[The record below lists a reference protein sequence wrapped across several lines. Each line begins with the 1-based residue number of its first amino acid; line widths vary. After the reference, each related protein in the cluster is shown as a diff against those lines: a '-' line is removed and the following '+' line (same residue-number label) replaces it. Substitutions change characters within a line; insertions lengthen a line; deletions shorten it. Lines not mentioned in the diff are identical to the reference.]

1 MVVNRTK
8 YCRRCDHYLTFV
20 MCLRSSLASSKK
32 SLPHGILL
40 TIVLHMENYTTSLDQ
55 AFHALSD
62 PTRRSV
68 IQRLISGPATVKELS
83 EPFSMGL
90 PSFMKHIK
98 VLEKSGL
105 IRSQKTGRTR
115 TCQIEPIQLTAA
127 EKWLSEQRAIWEGRT
142 DRLADYA
149 ESLASKERI
158 NAKRKL

>member
-1 MVVNRTK
+1 M
-8 YCRRCDHYLTFV
+8 
-20 MCLRSSLASSKK
+20 
-32 SLPHGILL
+32 
-40 TIVLHMENYTTSLDQ
+40 TSLDE

-105 IRSQKTGRTR
+105 ISSQKTGRTR

-127 EKWLSEQRAIWEGRT
+127 EQWLSEQRAIWEDRT